1 MNRREVVQFVKV
13 VLCVARGLS
22 EAFGEGIFGN
32 FQLCDLNGICYF
44 IRLLNKR

>member
-1 MNRREVVQFVKV
+1 MEFVKV

-44 IRLLNKR
+44 IRLLNRR